1 MIRLSPVVAAIVLA
15 LAAGAWAD
23 PQHKMYGAEKY
34 DKSKEVTITGVV
46 ERVERHR
53 SGSHAGLHLLLR
65 TEEKTIEV
73 HVGPVTYLQERRI
86 QFQVGEEITVV
97 GARTRFGD
105 ETVIVPREIKTPAEI
120 VVLRDENGVPM
131 WSGKYRTGL

>member
-1 MIRLSPVVAAIVLA
+1 MIRLGPVVAAIVLA
-15 LAAGAWAD
+15 LGMGVSAA
-23 PQHKMYGAEKY
+23 PQHKMFGAEKY
-34 DKSKEVTITGVV
+34 DRSKEVTITGIV

-65 TEEKTIEV
+65 TAEKAIEI
-73 HVGPVTYLQERRI
+73 HVGPVSYLLERRI

-97 GARTRFGD
+97 GARARFGD